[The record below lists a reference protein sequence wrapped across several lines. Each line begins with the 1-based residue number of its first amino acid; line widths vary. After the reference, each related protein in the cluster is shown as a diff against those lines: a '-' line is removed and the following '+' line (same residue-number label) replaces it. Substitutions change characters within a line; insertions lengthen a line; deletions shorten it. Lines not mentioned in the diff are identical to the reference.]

1 MKKELTFFLNTDII
15 KNGHSKSSVDPWF
28 WCNLQ
33 KCREVFRDVCCYM
46 LSFQIVCCFHCLLF
60 SLFAVFIWRVSEV
73 VVTRRTR
80 NAVVRKGTWVRIPHS
95 PPSKNPVTMRV
106 SGFFFFCARS
116 KNHPILGCSFR
127 NFGKNSFLLYAP
139 LFSAFCSHLLPKSP
153 ASGSG
158 IPLTIACAEESFEL

>member
-1 MKKELTFFLNTDII
+1 MKKELTFFMNTDII

-95 PPSKNPVTMRV
+95 PLLLHLSACTGFIMQFYNEVCSILKLQLLLSWYCLTT
-106 SGFFFFCARS
+106 SGFTC
-116 KNHPILGCSFR
+116 I
-127 NFGKNSFLLYAP
+127 
-139 LFSAFCSHLLPKSP
+139 
-153 ASGSG
+153 
-158 IPLTIACAEESFEL
+158 IPT